1 MTLNQNLLPP
11 QVNSL
16 SLPPPL
22 NINQEMFVNPNQPTT
37 GTIFLPNGTIINQN
51 VATAAANYTAAYW
64 QSMNLL
70 DPISNA
76 ASVQI
81 RPELRSFH
89 PNEFIKENNH
99 NDYCQN
105 WCEGNYL
112 PSNREENRGNQ
123 NFHKEPNWRDNYH
136 EEQGW
141 REERDFDR
149 DHVDPKL
156 NRQDRKSVV

>member
-1 MTLNQNLLPP
+1 MSSSQLNSNQVLLSAAGVDISRLNQGIINSNFLPASQTANTFPIATNMTLNQNLLPP

-70 DPISNA
+70 DPISN
-76 ASVQI
+76 
-81 RPELRSFH
+81 
-89 PNEFIKENNH
+89 
-99 NDYCQN
+99 
-105 WCEGNYL
+105 
-112 PSNREENRGNQ
+112 
-123 NFHKEPNWRDNYH
+123 
-136 EEQGW
+136 
-141 REERDFDR
+141 
-149 DHVDPKL
+149 
-156 NRQDRKSVV
+156 